1 MKDKQEIIQFFNNI
15 TIKESSRNVES
26 QTKRVKQ
33 KYLGR

>member
-1 MKDKQEIIQFFNNI
+1 MKHKQEIIQFFNNI
-15 TIKESSRNVES
+15 AIKEPTRNVES